1 MEEDKEMI
9 CPKCGK
15 EISNSSKFCQFCGS
29 SIIQESSSGF
39 QNSGN
44 EAGTQET
51 FSGNMSGTPW
61 FFIKAGVQQGPFD
74 EQYIISQIKTGTINR
89 DTYVWQKGMPQWLPA
104 AQTYLV
110 NYMVNMAPPVPD
122 NVISSKYAWALAT
135 VPIAVSILLGIVLK
149 NSIAVSAV
157 AIILNCIFIYLDVS
171 LLKKAGRAVESWL
184 WLGILLVP
192 VYLFVRASKTDKNYA
207 YGITW
212 CVLFVIDIII

>member
-1 MEEDKEMI
+1 MI
-9 CPKCGK
+9 CPHCGK
-15 EISNSSKFCQFCGS
+15 EISDTSKFCQFCGS
-29 SIIQESSSGF
+29 PIVRGSGSGF
-39 QNSGN
+39 QNGGSA
-44 EAGTQET
+44 AGTQGS

-61 FFIKAGVQQGPFD
+61 FFIKAGVQQGPLD
-74 EQYIISQIKTGTINR
+74 EQYIISQIKAGMINR

-110 NYMVNMAPPVPD
+110 NYMANMAPPVPD

-135 VPIAVSILLGIVLK
+135 VPIAVSILLGIALK

-157 AIILNCIFIYLDVS
+157 AIILNCIFIYLDVA

>member
-1 MEEDKEMI
+1 MI
-9 CPKCGK
+9 CPHCGK
-15 EISNSSKFCQFCGS
+15 EISDTSKFCQFCGS
-29 SIIQESSSGF
+29 PIAMGSGAGFQSSG
-39 QNSGN
+39 GT
-44 EAGTQET
+44 AGGQGS
-51 FSGNMSGTPW
+51 FSGNMSGIQW
-61 FFIKAGVQQGPFD
+61 FFVKAGVQQGPFD
-74 EQYIISQIKTGTINR
+74 EQYIISQISAGIINR
-89 DTYVWQKGMPQWLPA
+89 GTYVWQKGMTQWLPA

-110 NYMVNMAPPVPD
+110 NYMANMAPPVPD